1 MSEFQP
7 KRSYNRDEVLQA
19 GRGELFHPDSAKLP
33 LPNMLMADRV
43 VDINSTGGRYNRG
56 EVIAELD
63 IHPDLWFFHCHFKDD
78 PVMPGCLGLDATWQF
93 TGFFL
98 AWRGFHGKGR
108 ALGVEEVKF
117 TGQILP
123 THKVVRYHVHI
134 RRVMNR
140 KLVMAIAD
148 GSVQVDGTEIYT
160 MKNMKV
166 GIFQSTDD
174 F

>member
-1 MSEFQP
+1 MA
-7 KRSYNRDEVLQA
+7 DEGKKNAYDKEDMLRA

-43 VDINSTGGRYNRG
+43 VEINDHGGRYNRG

-63 IHPDLWFFHCHFKDD
+63 VNPDLWFFKCHFQDD

-98 AWRGFHGKGR
+98 AWQGFRGRGR

-123 THKVVRYHVHI
+123 THKTVRYHIHI
-134 RRVMNR
+134 RRVMDR
-140 KLVMAIAD
+140 RLVMAISD
-148 GSVQVDGTEIYT
+148 GAVSVDGKEIYT

>member
-1 MSEFQP
+1 MIEFVKQS
-7 KRSYNRDEVLQA
+7 SYNQEDMLRA
-19 GRGELFHPDSAKLP
+19 GRGELFHPESAKLP

-43 VDINSTGGRYNRG
+43 VEINETGGRYNRG

-63 IHPDLWFFHCHFKDD
+63 IHPDLWFFKCHFQDD

-98 AWRGFHGKGR
+98 AWQGFKGRGR

-117 TGQILP
+117 TGQVLP
-123 THKVVRYHVHI
+123 TSKVVRYHVHI
-134 RRVMNR
+134 RRVLNR
-140 KLVMAIAD
+140 SLVMAISD
-148 GSVQVDGTEIYT
+148 GVVSVDGREIYT

-166 GIFQSTDD
+166 GVFQSTDD

>member
-1 MSEFQP
+1 MSEFTKQS
-7 KRSYNRDEVLQA
+7 SYNKDEILKA
-19 GRGELFHPDSAKLP
+19 GRGELFYPESAKLP

-43 VDINSTGGRYNRG
+43 VHISETGGRYDRG

-63 IHPDLWFFHCHFKDD
+63 VKPDLWFFQCHFQDD

-98 AWRGFHGKGR
+98 AWQGFKGRGR
-108 ALGVEEVKF
+108 ALGVDEVKF

-123 THKVVRYHVHI
+123 KHEVVRYHIHI
-134 RRVMNR
+134 RRVLNR

-148 GSVQVDGTEIYT
+148 GAVSVDGREIYT

>member
-1 MSEFQP
+1 MTIEE
-7 KRSYNRDEVLQA
+7 KKHAYDKEDMLRA
-19 GRGELFHPDSAKLP
+19 GRGELFKPDSAKLP

-43 VDINSTGGRYNRG
+43 VHIDETGGRYGKG

-63 IHPDLWFFHCHFKDD
+63 VNPDLWFFKCHFQDD

-98 AWRGFHGKGR
+98 AWQGFTGRGR

-117 TGQILP
+117 VGQVLP
-123 THKVVRYHVHI
+123 QSKIVRYHIHI
-134 RRVMNR
+134 KRVINR
-140 KLVMAIAD
+140 KLVMAISD
-148 GSVQVDGTEIYT
+148 GQVFVDGREIYT
-160 MKNMKV
+160 MKNMRV

>member
-1 MSEFQP
+1 MSEFTKQS
-7 KRSYNRDEVLQA
+7 SYNKEEILKA
-19 GRGELFHPDSAKLP
+19 GRGELFYPESAKLP

-43 VDINSTGGRYNRG
+43 VEINETGGRYGRG

-63 IHPDLWFFHCHFKDD
+63 VKPDLWFFQCHFQDD

-98 AWRGFHGKGR
+98 AWQGFKGRGR
-108 ALGVEEVKF
+108 ALGVKEVKF

-123 THKVVRYHVHI
+123 ENKVVRYHIHI
-134 RRVMNR
+134 SRVISR

-148 GSVQVDGTEIYT
+148 GSVSVDGKEIYT
-160 MKNMKV
+160 MDKMKV

>member
-1 MSEFQP
+1 MALDGT
-7 KRSYNRDEVLQA
+7 KNSYGKEDMLRA
-19 GRGELFHPDSAKLP
+19 GRGELFLPDSAKLP

-43 VDINSTGGRYNRG
+43 IEINETGGRYGKG

-63 IHPDLWFFHCHFKDD
+63 IHPDLWFFKCHFQDD

-98 AWRGFHGKGR
+98 AWQGHTGRGR
-108 ALGVEEVKF
+108 ALGVDEVKF
-117 TGQILP
+117 VGQVLP
-123 THKVVRYHVHI
+123 TSKTVRYHIHI
-134 RRVMNR
+134 KRVINR
-140 KLVMAIAD
+140 KLVMAISD
-148 GSVQVDGTEIYT
+148 GQVFVDDREIYT
-160 MKNMKV
+160 MNSMRV

>member
-1 MSEFQP
+1 MSEFV
-7 KRSYNRDEVLQA
+7 KKNSYNKEEVLMA
-19 GRGELFHPDSAKLP
+19 GRGELFHPDSARLP

-43 VDINSTGGRYNRG
+43 VNVSDTGGNYGKG
-56 EVIAELD
+56 EVVAELD
-63 IHPDLWFFHCHFKDD
+63 IHPDLWFFQCHFQDD

-98 AWRGFHGKGR
+98 AWQGYKGRGR
-108 ALGVEEVKF
+108 ALGVDQVKF
-117 TGQILP
+117 TGQVLP
-123 THKVVRYHVHI
+123 KAGVVRYHVHI
-134 RRVMNR
+134 RRVLAR
-140 KLVMAIAD
+140 KLVMAISD
-148 GSVQVDGTEIYT
+148 GEVFVDDKLIYT

>member
-1 MSEFQP
+1 MTEFVKQS
-7 KRSYNRDEVLQA
+7 SYNQEDMLRA
-19 GRGELFHPDSAKLP
+19 GRGELFHPESAKLP

-43 VDINSTGGRYNRG
+43 VEINETGGRYNRG

-63 IHPDLWFFHCHFKDD
+63 IHPDLWFFKCHFQDD

-98 AWRGFHGKGR
+98 AWQNFKGRGR

-117 TGQILP
+117 TGQVLP
-123 THKVVRYHVHI
+123 TSKIVRYHIHI
-134 RRVMNR
+134 RRVLNR
-140 KLVMAIAD
+140 SLVMAISD
-148 GSVQVDGTEIYT
+148 GVVSVDGREIYT

-166 GIFQSTDD
+166 GVFQSTDD

>member
-1 MSEFQP
+1 MSEFQ
-7 KRSYNRDEVLQA
+7 KKHSYNTEEVLKA

-43 VDINSTGGRYNRG
+43 VDINETGGRYNRG

-63 IHPDLWFFHCHFKDD
+63 VHPDLWFFKCHFKDD

-98 AWRGFHGKGR
+98 AWQGFRGKGR

-140 KLVMAIAD
+140 SLVMAIAD
-148 GSVQVDGTEIYT
+148 GSVQVDGHEIYT

>member
-1 MSEFQP
+1 MTEFVKQS
-7 KRSYNRDEVLQA
+7 SYNQEDMLRA
-19 GRGELFHPDSAKLP
+19 GRGELFHPESAKLP

-43 VDINSTGGRYNRG
+43 VEINETGGRYNRG

-63 IHPDLWFFHCHFKDD
+63 IHPDLWFFKCHFQDD

-98 AWRGFHGKGR
+98 AWQGFKGRGR

-117 TGQILP
+117 TGQVLP
-123 THKVVRYHVHI
+123 TSKIVRYHIHI
-134 RRVMNR
+134 RRVLNR
-140 KLVMAIAD
+140 SLVMAISD
-148 GSVQVDGTEIYT
+148 GVVSVDGREIYT

-166 GIFQSTDD
+166 GVFQSTDD

>member
-1 MSEFQP
+1 MSEVDKQH
-7 KRSYNRDEVLQA
+7 SYNIDEILMA

-43 VDINSTGGRYNRG
+43 VHVDSTGGRYNRG

-63 IHPDLWFFHCHFKDD
+63 IHPDLWFFKCHFQDD

-98 AWRGFHGKGR
+98 AWQGFKGKGR

-117 TGQILP
+117 TGQVLP
-123 THKVVRYHVHI
+123 TAGVVRYHVHI
-134 RRVMNR
+134 RRVLNR
-140 KLVMAIAD
+140 KLVMAISD
-148 GSVQVDGTEIYT
+148 GVVSVDGKDIYT

-166 GIFQSTDD
+166 GIFKSTDD

>member
-1 MSEFQP
+1 MAIEGAKNQYD
-7 KRSYNRDEVLQA
+7 KEDILRA
-19 GRGELFHPDSAKLP
+19 GRGELFRPDSAKLP

-43 VDINSTGGRYNRG
+43 IEINETGGNYGKG

-63 IHPDLWFFHCHFKDD
+63 IHPDLWFFKCHFQDD

-98 AWRGFHGKGR
+98 AWQGHTGKGR

-117 TGQILP
+117 VGQVLP
-123 THKVVRYHVHI
+123 TNKVVRYHVHI
-134 RRVMNR
+134 KRVINR
-140 KLVMAIAD
+140 KLVMALAD
-148 GSVQVDGTEIYT
+148 GYVYVDDREIYT

-166 GIFQSTDD
+166 GIFTSTDD

>member
-1 MSEFQP
+1 MTEFV
-7 KRSYNRDEVLQA
+7 KKNAYDREEMLKA
-19 GRGELFHPDSAKLP
+19 GRGVLFHPDSAKLP

-43 VDINSTGGRYNRG
+43 VEINDHGGRYGKG

-63 IHPDLWFFHCHFKDD
+63 VRPDLWFFQCHFQDD

-98 AWRGFHGKGR
+98 AWQGFKGRGR

-117 TGQILP
+117 TGQVLP
-123 THKVVRYHVHI
+123 KNKVVRYHVHI

-140 KLVMAIAD
+140 KLVMAISD
-148 GSVQVDGTEIYT
+148 GSVQVDGREIYT

-166 GIFQSTDD
+166 GVFQSTDD

>member
-1 MSEFQP
+1 MSDFIQ
-7 KRSYNRDEVLQA
+7 KNSYDQSEMIKA
-19 GRGELFHPDSAKLP
+19 GKGELFKPNAAKLP

-43 VDINSTGGRYNRG
+43 VDINTTGGSYGKG
-56 EVIAELD
+56 EVVAELD
-63 IHPDLWFFHCHFKDD
+63 INPDLWFFKCHFKDD

-98 AWRGFHGKGR
+98 AWQGYEGRGR
-108 ALGVEEVKF
+108 ALGVNEVKF
-117 TGQILP
+117 TGQVLP
-123 THKVVRYHVHI
+123 TNKVVRYHVHI
-134 RRVMNR
+134 RRVLAR

-148 GSVQVDGTEIYT
+148 AVVSVDGREIYT

-166 GIFQSTDD
+166 GVFHSTDD

>member
-1 MSEFQP
+1 MSEVVKQH
-7 KRSYNRDEVLQA
+7 SYNKDEVLQA
-19 GRGELFHPDSAKLP
+19 GRGELFHPDSARLP

-43 VDINSTGGRYNRG
+43 VHVDETGGRYNRG

-63 IHPDLWFFHCHFKDD
+63 VNPDLWFFKCHFQDD

-98 AWRGFHGKGR
+98 AWQGFRGKGR

-117 TGQILP
+117 TGQVLP
-123 THKVVRYHVHI
+123 TAGVVRYHVHI

-140 KLVMAIAD
+140 KLVMAISD
-148 GSVQVDGTEIYT
+148 GVVSVDEKEIYT